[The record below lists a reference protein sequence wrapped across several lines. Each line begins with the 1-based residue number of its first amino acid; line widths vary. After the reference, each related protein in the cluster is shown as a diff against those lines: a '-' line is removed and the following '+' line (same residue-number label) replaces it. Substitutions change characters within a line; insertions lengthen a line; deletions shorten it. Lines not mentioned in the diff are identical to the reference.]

1 MERQL
6 TRAVGNFL
14 YTHRAAFKRLLW
26 TREPVL
32 VQLPEF
38 KMYVRLDDWLIGAR
52 IFLRRRYE
60 AYAAEVMRAYLK
72 PGQTVL
78 DLGANVGYYTLLA
91 AMIVGKAGK
100 VIAFE
105 PLADNCDL
113 IRKSL
118 AVNHFTNVT
127 LYPFAVADTQS
138 TVGVTREESNGM
150 IVRDTRAASERVRAV
165 ALDAFLDKP
174 RVDVIKMDIE
184 GAEGLA
190 LNGMRE
196 LVRANHPIVF
206 TELHPQAL
214 LTVSRM
220 SAEDYLD
227 AWRALGYEIYVL
239 DRVTGQD
246 RAPSSNA
253 EITARLAK
261 NPYPHLDLL
270 ALPGDL
276 SSDVPSRNTLET
288 VI

>member
-1 MERQL
+1 MMRVINIPLL
-6 TRAVGNFL
+6 TRAVGSFL

-32 VQLPEF
+32 VSLPEF

-60 AYAAEVMRAYLK
+60 AYAAEVVRAYLK

-78 DLGANVGYYTLLA
+78 DLGANLGYYALLA
-91 AMIVGKAGK
+91 AKMVGETGK

-105 PLADNCDL
+105 PLPDNCEL

-127 LYPFAVADTQS
+127 LYPLAVADRES

-150 IVRDTRAASERVRAV
+150 ILRDARSASERVRAV
-165 ALDAFLDKP
+165 ALDTFLDKP
-174 RVDVIKMDIE
+174 HVDVIKMDIE

-190 LNGMRE
+190 LQGMRE
-196 LVRANHPIVF
+196 LVRAYRPIVF
-206 TELHPQAL
+206 TELHPEAL
-214 LTVSRM
+214 LAVSNM
-220 SAEDYLD
+220 SAEEYLD
-227 AWRALGYEIYVL
+227 AWRALGYAIYVL

-253 EITARLAK
+253 EIKARLAK

-270 ALPGDL
+270 ALPQ
-276 SSDVPSRNTLET
+276 T
-288 VI
+288 VC